1 MPKPLSRQRLP
12 PPASA
17 PALRTNP
24 AMKLTTQL
32 VPIPPLGHPAS
43 TPDPPTLF
51 HLTTARKLGRN
62 PRSGDILSAAAVV
75 PPRDRAVA
83 RSSTSSRK

>member
-1 MPKPLSRQRLP
+1 MLKLLSRQRLP

-17 PALRTNP
+17 PPLRTNP

-32 VPIPPLGHPAS
+32 VPIPPLGHPDS

-51 HLTTARKLGRN
+51 HFTTARKLGRN
-62 PRSGDILSAAAVV
+62 LRCGDVPSAAAEV
-75 PPRDRAVA
+75 PPRDRAVD
-83 RSSTSSRK
+83 RF